1 MSTLGRRFFGFA
13 RHLVLIGCL
22 SVGAQHAQAV
32 TIWTTLGTAS
42 NNSNP
47 SIWTGQ
53 SFDVTALISGSSSAT
68 LTFGLRNDNDSPGLT
83 VSRVEFG
90 VDGANYF
97 ARFAY
102 LNGDDT
108 SHWRDVRLDL
118 DGLLFVDQYGAFSNH
133 LGEVNLGTAYAGG
146 AGVTNILGE
155 TGPDAARYVLQRASP
170 PTPTVPEPGTLA
182 LLSLGLVA
190 LGLSR
195 RRKA

>member
-1 MSTLGRRFFGFA
+1 L
-13 RHLVLIGCL
+13 
-22 SVGAQHAQAV
+22 GAQHAQAV

-42 NNSNP
+42 NNTNP
-47 SIWTGQ
+47 SVWTNQ

-68 LTFGLRNDNDSPGLT
+68 LSFGLRNDNDSPGLT

-102 LNGDDT
+102 LDGDDT

-133 LGEVNLGTAYAGG
+133 LGGVNLGTAYAGG

-155 TGPDAARYVLQRASP
+155 TGPDASKYILQRELP
-170 PTPTVPEPGTLA
+170 PTVPEPGTLA
-182 LLSLGLVA
+182 LLSLGLVG

-195 RRKA
+195 RKTAA